1 LSSDFAGTL
10 EDRTDLQYQSSKL
23 RNDRFEIVGNRPDRI
38 IKANRTL
45 HLPERRGARRF
56 SVDWKATV
64 KGTDSEGI
72 EFDESGELRNLSSS
86 GAYLY
91 LGKQLN
97 VGSRIDV
104 WIKLPLQKEN
114 WMRYRAEVVRVEGDR
129 QMAGIG
135 MQFCEVWPRFQSR

>member
-1 LSSDFAGTL
+1 
-10 EDRTDLQYQSSKL
+10 
-23 RNDRFEIVGNRPDRI
+23 
-38 IKANRTL
+38 
-45 HLPERRGARRF
+45 LPERRGARRF